1 MTQPAPEENKVP
13 EIQRGRYVNYNG
25 TTYIVTQQ
33 NANGTW
39 QLYNPLLEGAKS
51 KISVAEANM
60 KALDIVAK
68 IVEYKD
74 SEYIVTSKNTIISL
88 TTNKRMMWGEDDG
101 NRKAVLALAAQ
112 NRTIIKPNN
121 RPSID
126 PTDENNC

>member
-1 MTQPAPEENKVP
+1 
-13 EIQRGRYVNYNG
+13 
-25 TTYIVTQQ
+25 
-33 NANGTW
+33 
-39 QLYNPLLEGAKS
+39 LLEGTDA

-60 KALDIVAK
+60 KPLNMIAK

-88 TTNKRMMWGEDDG
+88 KSNKKMMWGENDG
-101 NRKAVLALAAQ
+101 NRKAILGLASQ
-112 NRTIIKPNN
+112 NSTIIKPNN